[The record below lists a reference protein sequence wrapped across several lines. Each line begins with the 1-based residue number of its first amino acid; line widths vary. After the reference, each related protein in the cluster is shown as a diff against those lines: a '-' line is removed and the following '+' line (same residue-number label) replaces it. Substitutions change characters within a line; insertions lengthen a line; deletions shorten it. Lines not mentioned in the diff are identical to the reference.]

1 MRAEVAEPPTLDPT
15 VNPTPNPRGPA
26 HEITIES
33 HGLSRSYETYKKPAG
48 LLKSIEGLWNRETI
62 TKTAL
67 HPTTLTVYRGQ
78 IVGLV
83 GSNGAGKTTLLK
95 LLSGLIYPSA
105 GSTKVLGFDPHQRA
119 PEFLRRVS
127 ILLGQKAQ
135 LWWDLAPADS
145 FELLARIYEVD
156 SVIARTR
163 VQELA
168 DLLSCTDQLQVQLR
182 RLSLGER
189 MKMELIGALLHKPE
203 VLFLDEPTIGLDII
217 AQTKIREF
225 LGEYVKTERPTVI
238 LTSHYMDDISLL
250 ADRLMLISQG
260 NIVYD
265 GTVGAF
271 TAKSELRQT
280 LSLKF
285 QHPPT
290 QEANLRHGFKVTA
303 GALSIRLEMPAQ
315 WIAETLS
322 ELMTL
327 SPVYDIKIEEVEFE
341 DVIRSFME
349 QDAELRAASRS
360 PTT

>member
-1 MRAEVAEPPTLDPT
+1 MRPDVTREV
-15 VNPTPNPRGPA
+15 
-26 HEITIES
+26 TIETV
-33 HGLSRSYETYKKPAG
+33 GLSRSYETYKKPEG
-48 LLKSIEGLWNRETI
+48 LLKSIEGFWKRETI
-62 TKTAL
+62 QKIAV

-105 GSTKVLGFDPHQRA
+105 GATKVLGYDPHERR

-135 LWWDLAPADS
+135 LWWDLPPADS
-145 FELLARIYEVD
+145 YELLAKIYEID
-156 SVIARTR
+156 STVARNR
-163 VQELA
+163 VRELA
-168 DLLSCTDQLQVQLR
+168 DLLACTEQLHVQLR

-189 MKMELIGALLHKPE
+189 MKMEIIGALLHRPE

-225 LGEYVKTERPTVI
+225 LGEYVKVERPTVI

-250 ADRLMLISQG
+250 ADRLMLISHG
-260 NIVYD
+260 KIVYD
-265 GTVGAF
+265 GTVEAF
-271 TAKSELRQT
+271 TAKSEMRQT
-280 LSLKF
+280 LSLNLL
-285 QHPPT
+285 HPPT
-290 QEANLRHGFKVTA
+290 QDVSLGHDFKISA
-303 GALSIRLEMPAQ
+303 GARSVRFEMPAQ
-315 WIAETLS
+315 WIADVLG
-322 ELMTL
+322 ELMAL

-349 QDAELRAASRS
+349 QDARLRAAGRT
-360 PTT
+360 PTA